1 MSNALAIIIYGI
13 LHVDAEINL
22 TERMNFMRR
31 ALSVVLC
38 VILIFG
44 VVAPMSAFAADDY
57 SLIYTYSDIQA
68 NKTSYDLRYGTNS
81 NHIEWQW
88 LPSYDG
94 GRIVYLAQNEYEGFQ
109 VYFYER
115 TAGGRLLDI
124 SVSPFLNADG
134 EELSAEVYNEVYMNP
149 EGFTSDKFAE
159 ALVPYAGEGVQTIQ
173 NENNVFYI
181 ELKSSEDQTPGDYT
195 ATVTLSDANGVVNTT
210 KITARV
216 WNFALPEGH
225 LSTYL
230 CGLYNS
236 ASGYDTTSGFLSF
249 LVSGWK
255 TAR

>member
-57 SLIYTYSDIQA
+57 SLIYTYSDIQT

-134 EELSAEVYNEVYMNP
+134 EELSAEVYNEVYMIP
-149 EGFTSDKFAE
+149 KASLQTSLPKH
-159 ALVPYAGEGVQTIQ
+159 
-173 NENNVFYI
+173 
-181 ELKSSEDQTPGDYT
+181 
-195 ATVTLSDANGVVNTT
+195 LSRMQAREFRPSRT
-210 KITARV
+210 KIMCSI
-216 WNFALPEGH
+216 
-225 LSTYL
+225 LS
-230 CGLYNS
+230 
-236 ASGYDTTSGFLSF
+236 
-249 LVSGWK
+249 
-255 TAR
+255 